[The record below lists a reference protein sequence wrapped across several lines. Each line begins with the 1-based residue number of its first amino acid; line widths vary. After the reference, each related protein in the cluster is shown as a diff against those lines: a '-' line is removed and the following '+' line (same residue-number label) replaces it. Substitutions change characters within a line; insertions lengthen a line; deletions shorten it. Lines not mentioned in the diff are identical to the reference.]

1 MLKELW
7 QRWVKV
13 AKIIGDF
20 QARLMLSLFYLLL
33 ILPFGLIARLFADPL
48 ALKKTSASWDT
59 RQSTPPRLEDARRQF

>member
-20 QARLMLSLFYLLL
+20 QARPMLSLFYLLL
-33 ILPFGLIARLFADPL
+33 ISILSGKPDPFGAPNY
-48 ALKKTSASWDT
+48 
-59 RQSTPPRLEDARRQF
+59 